1 MQNQVAALHAA
12 LTAPQILVDTKCI
25 NLPTGA
31 LMQQH
36 ISRVHVTP
44 MAVTTEDVI
53 RTELEK
59 LGFLLQQVR
68 CNLATGAVR
77 TCIPTPIRMADA
89 GLVGQR
95 HRQHDAH
102 DANGP
107 HRGHLWLSW
116 SVTSLSTHGTKYT
129 NPMSATDASQTR
141 DP

>member
-44 MAVTTEDVI
+44 MAVTTENVI
-53 RTELEK
+53 RIELEN
-59 LGFLLQQVR
+59 LDFPLEQVR
-68 CNLATGAVR
+68 CNPATAAVR
-77 TCIPTPIRMADA
+77 TPIRMADG

-95 HRQHDAH
+95 HRQNDAH
-102 DANGP
+102 NANEP
-107 HRGHLWLSW
+107 HRGHFWLWW
-116 SVTSLSTHGTKYT
+116 CVTSLSTHGTK
-129 NPMSATDASQTR
+129 
-141 DP
+141 